1 MKLSLRYLCLLLA
14 VLLPFTL
21 LLACSSRTENP
32 PAGADT
38 QPVDYTEN
46 VMVSQNYHLSL
57 GMAYYYFD
65 SYYQSLQKYYGSYF
79 QSITGIDPA
88 KSLRSQTME
97 DGSTAFEYLL
107 QGLIWPNLLE
117 LLCLNEAAQAADF
130 ILSEDQQAAVRREAE
145 AVDLSGKDWID
156 TESLV
161 YFNALTT
168 RAGLYQEHLQNS
180 YVYTD
185 ADFDAY
191 AADQGTALQTAEY
204 LYYTIQTSDLSDEQK
219 SALTEQLDTLKTLHN
234 CDAFTKSFTDILQQ
248 LYPILTAESISAALE
263 KSRTLTTD
271 SNSVTLLNTWSK
283 SADLAPG
290 DVTYYTNDAGTAIT
304 VACLLRAPFYD
315 EQPTATVRH
324 ILARTETAGSAQAAH
339 TTAQA
344 WYDSWCATDRTEA
357 SFIAF
362 AEKNSED
369 PGSVAAGGL
378 YENIAPGQTVD
389 AFDSWC
395 FAPNRSPGDS
405 GLVDTEYGTHVMY
418 YCHQGL
424 PRWKATA
431 LTQMRK
437 RDFSAEL
444 TTFIERFTVKEN
456 ETLLQ
461 NIEL

>member
-21 LLACSSRTENP
+21 LLSCSSRTENP

-97 DGSTAFEYLL
+97 DGSTAFDYLL

-219 SALTEQLDTLKTLHN
+219 SALTEQLRCLYKIVYRYFATTLSHSDSRKYFSSPGKEPHLDN
-234 CDAFTKSFTDILQQ
+234 GQQ
-248 LYPILTAESISAALE
+248 LCYPAEHMEQERRPCSGGCYLLYKRCRYGNHRGLLAA
-263 KSRTLTTD
+263 R
-271 SNSVTLLNTWSK
+271 SVL
-283 SADLAPG
+283 
-290 DVTYYTNDAGTAIT
+290 
-304 VACLLRAPFYD
+304 
-315 EQPTATVRH
+315 
-324 ILARTETAGSAQAAH
+324 
-339 TTAQA
+339 
-344 WYDSWCATDRTEA
+344 
-357 SFIAF
+357 
-362 AEKNSED
+362 
-369 PGSVAAGGL
+369 
-378 YENIAPGQTVD
+378 
-389 AFDSWC
+389 
-395 FAPNRSPGDS
+395 
-405 GLVDTEYGTHVMY
+405 
-418 YCHQGL
+418 
-424 PRWKATA
+424 
-431 LTQMRK
+431 
-437 RDFSAEL
+437 
-444 TTFIERFTVKEN
+444 
-456 ETLLQ
+456 
-461 NIEL
+461 